1 MKKINIDN
9 LTTFEEPTY
18 ILVAGA
24 IGAGKSTVVGKHL
37 SKYLVVDPDT
47 NTMVI
52 GNGEYN
58 PKNVAESMALTKKQ
72 VQYCLEHQTSFVQ
85 QGTSAN
91 LKSTINKLKDAKN
104 KGFKTVLLYIDTPL
118 ETSIKNVSKRDERNS
133 IPQYKIERTYNG
145 SKATV
150 EYFLDIENQNDTT
163 YLDYVVKYNNSF
175 V

>member
-1 MKKINIDN
+1 MKKIDINE
-9 LTTFEEPTY
+9 LKTLEETTY

-24 IGAGKSTVVGKHL
+24 IGAGKSTIVN
-37 SKYLVVDPDT
+37 KYIPNFLVIDPDV

-52 GNGEYN
+52 GEGKYDS
-58 PKNVAESMALTKKQ
+58 KNVSKSIALTKKQ
-72 VQYCLEHQTSFVQ
+72 VQYCLEHQKSFIQ

-118 ETSIKNVSKRDERNS
+118 ETSIKNVSKRNERSS
-133 IPQYKIERTYNG
+133 IPNYKIERTYNG

-150 EYFLDIENQNDTT
+150 EYFLDIENQNNVK
-163 YLDYVVKYNNSF
+163 YHDYVVKYNNSF